1 MLKKTIALT
10 ALVAALVVAPATT
23 AVADPEGYGE
33 SKLPTETL
41 IEVTSNG
48 PGNPITIVVSASAN
62 HVTPPEGDIAV
73 RISASANAARGARA
87 LVAAPLFTTTVHFVD
102 APIEI
107 SGPSLPRGTY
117 LGYAA
122 LTPDDADFFLPSD
135 DTTTFRIGAGGETGG
150 EEDSDGLPNTGG
162 PNVMWLILGSGLV
175 AAGAGGIGYGRRR
188 QDVAV

>member
-1 MLKKTIALT
+1 MLKKTIALA
-10 ALVAALVVAPATT
+10 ALAAALVVAPGSSAS
-23 AVADPEGYGE
+23 ADVCYACEP
-33 SKLPTETL
+33 LPTETL
-41 IEVTSNG
+41 IEVTSTG
-48 PGNPITIVVSASAN
+48 PGEPITIVVSASAN
-62 HVTPPEGDIAV
+62 YETPPEGDIAV

-102 APIEI
+102 EPVEI

-150 EEDSDGLPNTGG
+150 EEDPDGLPNTGG

-175 AAGAGGIGYGRRR
+175 AAGAGSVGYGRRR